1 MDEGRGQVTM
11 GTTTTMKRTAT
22 TRWLAAT
29 AAGLSLL
36 GLTETGNAQEIMMT
50 GPLAGAPAVRSLR
63 LYRQGRLEFAPG
75 AAFTLLDEFQRTILV
90 GARLNYNLFDWLA
103 IGAWGGGTFGP
114 LQYPTKLA
122 DRIQTVNAS
131 RADSSPEGI
140 DRQLTA
146 VNMGKDFRDQLGS
159 IKWVV
164 APQITGI
171 PFRGKIS
178 LFAAAYADTD
188 LYFFA
193 GPAFIGLGEREDC
206 KLGQCSTGDPQ
217 SRSFDLA
224 SRVAIAPTFG
234 FGLTFYTSQWSGI
247 GLEWRALP
255 FSWNKGGFDV
265 AGHGQNKEFP
275 DNAINADDREFD
287 FKQLITVSFNIY
299 YPFKVQMSE

>member
-1 MDEGRGQVTM
+1 M

-36 GLTETGNAQEIMMT
+36 GLTETGSAQEIMMT

-75 AAFTLLDEFQRTILV
+75 ANFTLLDEFQRTILI
-90 GARLNYNLFDWLA
+90 GARLNYNPFDWLA
-103 IGAWGGGTFGP
+103 LGVWGGGTFGP

-122 DRIQTVNAS
+122 ERIQDINAS
-131 RADSSPEGI
+131 GRPALDE
-140 DRQLTA
+140 QLTA
-146 VNMGKDFRDQLGS
+146 VNMSSDFRDQVS
-159 IKWVV
+159 DIKWVV
-164 APQITGI
+164 APQVTGI

-193 GPAFIGLGEREDC
+193 GPAFIGLAERGDC
-206 KLGQCSTGDPQ
+206 KAEGGQCTTPA
-217 SRSFDLA
+217 SFDLK
-224 SRVAIAPTFG
+224 SRLAIAPTFG

-275 DNAINADDREFD
+275 DNAINSDDREFD

>member
-1 MDEGRGQVTM
+1 M

-36 GLTETGNAQEIMMT
+36 ALTETGNAQEIMMT

-63 LYRQGRLEFAPG
+63 LYREGRLEFAPG
-75 AAFTLLDEFQRTILV
+75 ATFTLLDAFQRTILV
-90 GARLNYNLFDWLA
+90 GARLNYNPFDWLA
-103 IGAWGGGTFGP
+103 LGVWGGGTFGP

-122 DRIQTVNAS
+122 DRIQTVNADHTA
-131 RADSSPEGI
+131 RPTGGL

-146 VNMGKDFRDQLGS
+146 VNMGRDFREQLGS
-159 IKWVV
+159 IKWIA
-164 APQITGI
+164 APQITAI
-171 PFRGKIS
+171 PFRGKIA

-193 GPAFIGLGEREDC
+193 GPAFIGLEERKDC
-206 KLGQCSTGDPQ
+206 KAGQCAPTDPQ
-217 SRSFDLA
+217 TQNFPMQ

-234 FGLTFYTSQWSGI
+234 LGLTFYASQWCGI
-247 GLEWRALP
+247 GVEWRGLP

-265 AGHGQNKEFP
+265 AGRGQNKEFP
-275 DNAINADDREFD
+275 DDAINSDDREFD

-299 YPFKVQMSE
+299 YPFKVRMSE